1 MASRNSLQAVAGG
14 CKCLKDLVINIK
26 CRVVKQD
33 NKQCKG
39 RKQDLITA
47 LNLIT
52 SGEVPPLVSAME
64 TYRTKG
70 NQFRSVK

>member
-1 MASRNSLQAVAGG
+1 MASRNSLQSVAGG
-14 CKCLKDLVINIK
+14 CKSLDDLVINIK

-33 NKQCKG
+33 NKQFRG

-47 LNLIT
+47 LNLIA
-52 SGEVPPLVSAME
+52 SGEIPLLVSAME